1 MMTTMSLR
9 FRRKLR
15 ITRGVWQNVGK
26 RRVSTS
32 IGGHGAALNV
42 SNRGTQTTLG
52 FAGPGLSYRSKRSPL
67 GSLAAQRGGDVSVGI
82 AAILALAV
90 IAGVVL
96 LASF

>member
-9 FRRKLR
+9 FRRRLR

-32 IGGHGAALNV
+32 IGGHGATLNV
-42 SNRGTQTTLG
+42 SKRGTQTTLG
-52 FAGPGLSYRSKRSPL
+52 LPGSGLSHRSKRSPL
-67 GSLAAQRGGDVSVGI
+67 GSLGAQRGGAVSVGI

-90 IAGVVL
+90 IAGVI
-96 LASF
+96 LAAQ